1 MKLFR
6 SMNWAE
12 RDGVLVPRSVQQSI
26 PIRRIYRGGVW
37 QVGGKYSRT
46 WGFSDI
52 NYSVASPDDQMN
64 IFMAYS
70 AVLNSLPTDGTAK
83 ITVVNHRLNP
93 DEFSKTVLLPRK
105 GDKLDEYRREYNAM
119 LTDKT
124 IQSNNLIRD
133 RFLTISSARKDGEDA
148 RAYFSRM
155 QADLSA
161 GFQRLGSSF
170 TPLDNTERLRI
181 LHDFFRAGEEPF
193 FRFDLFETMRKG
205 HDFRDYICPDSLEF
219 KADHFLM
226 GDKVGRVLFLREY
239 ASYLKD
245 DFIKNLSDFG
255 RRLMLSIDVFP
266 ITTDEA
272 TKEVQKRILAVEAD
286 ITRWQRRQNS
296 NYNLSAEVPY
306 ELELMRA
313 EAREYMDDLTNR
325 DQRMMFATLTLVHL
339 ADSKKQLDEDTETI
353 LSIGRKHLC
362 QIAVLRYQQE
372 DGLNTVLPYGLHRIH
387 ATRTLTTE
395 STAVLMPFV
404 AQEIMQEGGV
414 YYGEN
419 AISHNLIICNRKRL
433 LNANGFIVGTSGSGK
448 SFAAKEELTSIAL
461 STDDDILIC
470 DPEREYAPLVHALGG
485 EVIRLSAGSPHHINA
500 MDMVEGYG
508 GDDNPL
514 AAKAEFILSLFEQLL
529 AGKLGAA
536 EKSIIDRCT
545 AKVYAGKDAAPTLRT
560 LREELLKQPE
570 PEALQMALAAELFTE
585 GSLNAFSYPTNV
597 DTDNRIL
604 AFDILDLGTQLKT
617 IGMLVML
624 DYILNRVTANRQKG
638 KYTHIFIDEI
648 HLFFANEYSAAFLA
662 GSWKRF
668 RKYGAIPTAITQNV
682 EECLRSETARLMLA
696 NSEFLIM
703 LNQAATDRAEL
714 ARLLHISDTQ
724 LSHITDPAP
733 GHGLIRVG
741 GAIVPF
747 ANEFPKDTQLYRLM
761 TTKPGEY

>member
-1 MKLFR
+1 MKLLR
-6 SMNWAE
+6 NRERAE
-12 RDGVLVPRSVQQSI
+12 RDGLLVPRSVQQSI

-37 QVGGKYSRT
+37 QVGGKFSRT

-52 NYSVASPDDQMN
+52 NYSVASPEDQTDL
-64 IFMAYS
+64 FLRYS
-70 AVLNSLPTDGTAK
+70 AILNSLPTDGAAK
-83 ITVVNHRLNP
+83 ITIVNHRLNP
-93 DEFSKTVLLPRK
+93 DEFAKTVLLPRRW
-105 GDKLDEYRREYNAM
+105 DRLDEYRREYNAI
-119 LTDKT
+119 LTDKAG
-124 IQSNNLIRD
+124 QSNNLIRD
-133 RFLTISSARKDGEDA
+133 RYLTVSSLRKDGEDA
-148 RAYFSRM
+148 RAYFSRV

-170 TPLDNTERLRI
+170 VPMDNTERLRI

-193 FRFDLFETMRKG
+193 FRFDLSETMRKG

-226 GDKVGRVLFLREY
+226 GNKVGRVLFLREY

-245 DFIKNLSDFG
+245 DFIKDLSDFG
-255 RRLMLSIDVFP
+255 RRLMVSIDILPVA
-266 ITTDEA
+266 TDEA

-306 ELELMRA
+306 ELELMRT

-325 DQRMMFATLTLVHL
+325 DQRMMFAVLTLVHL
-339 ADSKKQLDEDTETI
+339 ADNKKQLDEDTETI

-362 QIAVLRYQQE
+362 QIAILRYQQE
-372 DGLNTVLPYGLHRIH
+372 DGLNTVLPYGLRRIR
-387 ATRTLTTE
+387 ALRTLTTE

-414 YYGEN
+414 YYGLN
-419 AISHNLIICNRKRL
+419 AVSRNPIICNRKRL

-448 SFAAKEELTSIAL
+448 SFFAKEEMFSIAL
-461 STDDDILIC
+461 STEDDILII
-470 DPEREYAPLVHALGG
+470 DPEREYAPPVQALGG
-485 EVIRLSAGSPHHINA
+485 EVIRLAAGSPHHINA

-514 AAKAEFILSLFEQLL
+514 AAKADFLLSLFEQLL

-545 AKVYAGKDAAPTLRT
+545 AKVYAEKGGVPTLRT
-560 LREELLKQPE
+560 LREELLRQPE

-585 GSLNAFSYPTNV
+585 GSLNVFAHPTNI
-597 DTDNRIL
+597 NLSSRIM

-617 IGMLVML
+617 VGMLVML
-624 DYILNRVTANRQKG
+624 DYVLNRVTANRKKG
-638 KYTHIFIDEI
+638 RYTHIYIDEI

-724 LSHITDPAP
+724 LSYITDPAP
-733 GHGLIRVG
+733 GRGLIRVG
-741 GAIVPF
+741 GTIVPF
-747 ANEFPKDTQLYRLM
+747 VNEFPRDTALYRMM
-761 TTKPGEY
+761 TTKPGEC